1 MKARKENK
9 VYRISTEQ
17 EKQRYLRD
25 GYDIYSDEGNLI
37 EYSPQRKISLSE
49 YETLAEEKESLRKAN
64 ETLAEENKSLRKANE
79 ALADENKSLKE
90 ANESLRRVEET
101 QQKTDAVKDEAK
113 TTGAKAGK

>member
-25 GYDIYSDEGNLI
+25 GYDIYSDEGKLI

-49 YETLAEEKESLRKAN
+49 YEA
-64 ETLAEENKSLRKANE
+64 LAEENKSLRKANE
-79 ALADENKSLKE
+79 ALAEENKSLKE

-101 QQKTDAVKDEAK
+101 QQKTDAVKDDAK

>member
-25 GYDIYSDEGNLI
+25 GYDIYSDEGKLI

-49 YETLAEEKESLRKAN
+49 YETLAEE
-64 ETLAEENKSLRKANE
+64 NKSLRKAND
-79 ALADENKSLKE
+79 ALAEENKSLKE

>member
-64 ETLAEENKSLRKANE
+64 E

>member
-25 GYDIYSDEGNLI
+25 GYDIYSDEGKLI

-49 YETLAEEKESLRKAN
+49 YETLAEEN
-64 ETLAEENKSLRKANE
+64 E
-79 ALADENKSLKE
+79 SLKE

-101 QQKTDAVKDEAK
+101 QQKTDAVKDEVK